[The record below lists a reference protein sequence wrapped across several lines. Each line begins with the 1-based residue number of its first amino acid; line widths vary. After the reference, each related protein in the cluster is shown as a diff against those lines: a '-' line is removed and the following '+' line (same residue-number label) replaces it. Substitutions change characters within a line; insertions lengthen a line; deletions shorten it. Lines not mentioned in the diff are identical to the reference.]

1 LETGDPAIALR
12 TVTNLRRFWGSRDRR
27 EGVRWLDKTLATG
40 AGTASE
46 RAKGSLAAAEFTV
59 DRERHLVLLKDAI
72 ELVSTSR
79 DDAVVAD
86 AYGYWGAMLEEPGET
101 EGALAKLRRC
111 RELVP
116 GITDPLDRAG
126 ALRRCAWILM
136 HTGSEEE
143 ADELNREAL
152 AR

>member
-72 ELVSTSR
+72 ELVS
-79 DDAVVAD
+79 
-86 AYGYWGAMLEEPGET
+86 WGAMLEEPGET